1 MTSYHS
7 FGGQLE
13 KLSRAYKN
21 NSAITI
27 RLTKNE
33 LSGPH
38 ELMMT
43 KIQINKIKESMK
55 NGVGTD
61 IEIRKTQIKK
71 SVEYG
76 GSLWGSFMNLGSR
89 LLPMAIPLAKK
100 AIARIAAGALSGLVS
115 LGVDKIFGKG
125 QRGGFMMPQNKIDQL
140 IKYKNLLTAGQ
151 KKQILEALQTGG
163 QLVINQQQNKVEM
176 PLVLFRQ
183 VLVCL

>member
-7 FGGQLE
+7 YGGQLE
-13 KLSRAYKN
+13 KLSRTYKN

-38 ELMMT
+38 ELMT

-71 SVEYG
+71 YVEYG
-76 GSLWGSFMNLGSR
+76 GGLCGSFMNLGSR
-89 LLPMAIPLAKK
+89 FLPNNI
-100 AIARIAAGALSGLVS
+100 S
-115 LGVDKIFGKG
+115 
-125 QRGGFMMPQNKIDQL
+125 
-140 IKYKNLLTAGQ
+140 
-151 KKQILEALQTGG
+151 
-163 QLVINQQQNKVEM
+163 
-176 PLVLFRQ
+176 
-183 VLVCL
+183 